1 MNSVLK
7 GEEKKTGEKKELM
20 MNFKTARKRRKN
32 DNKNDSGKEVLERE
46 GERNEGKRER
56 GREGGNTEGVEGGSY
71 VCY

>member
-1 MNSVLK
+1 
-7 GEEKKTGEKKELM
+7 M

-56 GREGGNTEGVEGGSY
+56 GREGGNTEGVEGDSY